1 MAASTVQNLS
11 GSNVS
16 STLREQLLKAGLVTE
31 KQVRANEQK
40 QQQRPPSRHKPPPPP
55 SEQKRAAEQAQAA
68 KAAKDAQ
75 LNKQR
80 QQAAEAK
87 ARAVEIKKLVE
98 QHKLPKILDSEDRFN
113 FVAGKKLRFI
123 LVDAAMREGLNKGS
137 LFIIRYDGRSEVVP
151 ADIADRIRERDE
163 RAVVKLGDSSAPA
176 DENDP
181 YKDFVVPDDLKW

>member
-1 MAASTVQNLS
+1 M
-11 GSNVS
+11 S

-31 KQVRANEQK
+31 KQVKAVEQPQQKPKPQARK
-40 QQQRPPSRHKPPPPP
+40 QPPPPP
-55 SEQKRAAEQAQAA
+55 SEQKRAADQAQAA
-68 KAAKDAQ
+68 KAARDAQ

-80 QQAAEAK
+80 QQAADAK
-87 ARAVEIKKLVE
+87 ARALEIKALVE
-98 QHKLPKILDSEDRFN
+98 QHKLPKKLESEDRFN

-123 LVDAAMREGLNKGS
+123 LVDAAMREGLNQGT

-151 ADIADRIRERDE
+151 AETAAKIRERDE
-163 RAVVKLGDSSAPA
+163 RAVVKLTGGETAV

>member
-1 MAASTVQNLS
+1 
-11 GSNVS
+11 VS

-31 KQVRANEQK
+31 KQVRATEQHQHQK
-40 QQQRPPSRHKPPPPP
+40 PPSRHKPPVV
-55 SEQKRAAEQAQAA
+55 SEQKRAAEKAAAA
-68 KAAKDAQ
+68 KAARDAQ

-80 QQAAEAK
+80 QQAVEAK
-87 ARAVEIKKLVE
+87 ARAMEIKQLVE

-123 LVDAAMREGLNKGS
+123 LVDPATREGLNKGS

-151 ADIADRIRERDE
+151 AEIAERIRERDE
-163 RAVVKLGDSSAPA
+163 RAVVKLNADAAPV